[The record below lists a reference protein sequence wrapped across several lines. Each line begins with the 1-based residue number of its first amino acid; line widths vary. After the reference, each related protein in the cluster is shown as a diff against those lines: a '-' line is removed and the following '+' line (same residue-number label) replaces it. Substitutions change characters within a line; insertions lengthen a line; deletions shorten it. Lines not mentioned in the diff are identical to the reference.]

1 MINFDP
7 FIDENLFYE
16 YQLKITDKEID
27 QILFLVKNFNSSECK
42 TTYQNLNVLNF
53 PILKNLK
60 KQVTNILDKHK
71 LLLTN
76 NWAQL
81 YNTNDQHSVHNHE
94 GSVYSGIIYIKGNN
108 PSPTIFYSKKY
119 VEYQNKFKPNNLL
132 LFPSIIPHEVKILKK
147 NEERLIIS
155 FNTVK
160 A

>member
-71 LLLTN
+71 LLLKN
-76 NWAQL
+76 N
-81 YNTNDQHSVHNHE
+81 
-94 GSVYSGIIYIKGNN
+94 
-108 PSPTIFYSKKY
+108 
-119 VEYQNKFKPNNLL
+119 
-132 LFPSIIPHEVKILKK
+132 
-147 NEERLIIS
+147 
-155 FNTVK
+155 
-160 A
+160 